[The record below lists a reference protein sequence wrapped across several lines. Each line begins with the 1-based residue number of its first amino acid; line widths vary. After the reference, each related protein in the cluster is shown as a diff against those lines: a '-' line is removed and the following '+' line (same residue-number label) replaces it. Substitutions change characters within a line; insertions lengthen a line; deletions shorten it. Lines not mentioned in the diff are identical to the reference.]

1 MNYLIPEFTGLG
13 DMIQKTPMIR
23 MISELDQ
30 DARIYLIG
38 DNRWGGLD
46 VVKNSSF
53 IENACNVVNL
63 LNMELPEKYT
73 NTDISVLYEKISRA
87 QKKILLDWLVSTKWD
102 VFFDS
107 HQSDVPPEFRKLID
121 QSATGKVCRHLDIQD
136 CIKQREPSLFKQKKT
151 AASIVSVP
159 ILKGRHDIDANY
171 DLLEY
176 CLGYPFDRSYD
187 TWTSLGKNQQILKN
201 WDLKKGE
208 YVCLQPGAANGA
220 PTPKTWHPENFVD
233 LCTTITQDRR
243 KKVILVGD
251 SGDLEHIISKR
262 DWPIDV
268 LNMAGKTSIEEL
280 GSLIRNAAC
289 VVAHDSGIMHLANAM
304 DVPLVALYGPTDYT
318 STKPL
323 GKKSVTVYSKTLAF
337 AIMYKTNLSEKKLAE
352 EYPDN
357 SAMAGINVD
366 EVMLAVSRLLS
377 DYEFDA

>member
-23 MISELDQ
+23 MIWELDQ
-30 DARIYLIG
+30 DARVYLIG

-46 VVKNSSF
+46 VVKDSSF
-53 IENACNVVNL
+53 IEDTCNVVNL
-63 LNMELPEKYT
+63 LNVTLPEKFT
-73 NTDISVLYEKISRA
+73 NTDNSALYKNISRT
-87 QKKILLDWLVSTKWD
+87 QKKNLLDWLASTKWD
-102 VFFDS
+102 AFLDN
-107 HQSDVPPEFRKLID
+107 HQSDVPEQLRKLID
-121 QSATGKVCRHLDIQD
+121 RSATGKVYRHLDIKD
-136 CIKQREPSLFKQKKT
+136 RIKQREPSFFKQKKT

-187 TWTSLGKNQQILKN
+187 TWASLGKNQQILEN

-220 PTPKTWHPENFVD
+220 PTPKTWHPANFVKLCATIIQD
-233 LCTTITQDRR
+233 LR
-243 KKVILVGD
+243 KKVVLVGD
-251 SGDLEHIISKR
+251 SGDLEHIISKW
-262 DWPIDV
+262 DWPTGV

-289 VVAHDSGIMHLANAM
+289 VVAHDSGVMHLANAM

-318 STKPL
+318 VTKPL
-323 GKKSVTVYSKTLAF
+323 GKKSIIVFSKTPAF
-337 AIMYKTNLSEKKLAE
+337 AIMYKTNASEKKLAE
-352 EYPDN
+352 EYPEN

-366 EVMLAVSRLLS
+366 DVMFAVSRLLS
-377 DYEFDA
+377 DNKIDA